1 MTLSKDSVSKGPIM
15 TVLKLYTKHTC
26 PFCVSAMEKLD
37 KWGFTY
43 TVIDVNNDQQGMQ
56 FLKDAGHRTV
66 PQIYI
71 NNSVYVPDGCSG
83 LTVLGKDGL
92 EKLISQTEEQQ

>member
-1 MTLSKDSVSKGPIM
+1 MTI
-15 TVLKLYTKHTC
+15 LKVYSKHTC

-37 KWGFTY
+37 RWGFTY
-43 TVIDVNNDQQGMQ
+43 TVIDVGNYPQGMQ
-56 FLKDAGHRTV
+56 FLKDAGHSTV

-71 NNSVYVPDGCSG
+71 NDTVYVPDGCSG

-92 EKLISQTEEQQ
+92 NKLISQTEEKD

>member
-1 MTLSKDSVSKGPIM
+1 MITLYIKP
-15 TVLKLYTKHTC
+15 TC
-26 PFCVSAMEKLD
+26 PFCVSAKEKLEQ
-37 KWGFTY
+37 WEYSY
-43 TVIDVNNDQQGMQ
+43 TDINVAKDEDAMQ

-71 NNSVYVPDGCSG
+71 NDEICVPDGCSG

-92 EKLISQTEEQQ
+92 QKLIAQTEGTE